1 MKKILIPTDLSD
13 LGDFAYDM
21 AKKIARPT
29 KAEIH
34 VLSVVPATPEVL
46 FDKEGYVKDCG
57 DANLDALYE
66 EEKKVKKKMEKWLE
80 GRENVTVNI
89 VKIGI
94 VEEDI
99 LRYVKQN
106 DIDLVVM
113 GTAGAYGAEEVLR
126 GSHTGHISQQ
136 SSVPVLSLKCDRS
149 EMKIKDLLL
158 VSDFHKVEKMNLGAL
173 KNLQDAFDANI
184 NLLKVNTPKDFEPQR
199 KVVLKMQE
207 FADLNMLGDV
217 YCHVYCDE
225 SVEQGIVNFSADT
238 GIDFVTMGTH
248 QRGGLSRLFKKSIS
262 NEVVN
267 HIWQPV
273 MTFPL

>member
-13 LGDFAYDM
+13 LGDFAYDL
-21 AKKIARPT
+21 ANKIAKPT

-34 VLSVVPATPEVL
+34 VLSIVPATPEVL
-46 FDKEGYVKDCG
+46 FDKEGNVKDCG
-57 DANLDALYE
+57 DINLSKLYE
-66 EEKKVKKKMEKWLE
+66 EEKVLNKKMTDWLE
-80 GRENVTVNI
+80 GKENVITSI
-89 VKIGI
+89 VKIGK

-106 DIDLVVM
+106 EIDLVVM
-113 GTAGAYGAEEVLR
+113 GTAGAYGAEEALR

-136 SSVPVLSLKCDRS
+136 SPVPVLSLKCDRS

-199 KVVLKMQE
+199 KVILKMQE

-217 YCHVYCDE
+217 YYHVYCDE
-225 SVEQGIVNFSADT
+225 SVEEGIVNFSADT

-248 QRGGLSRLFKKSIS
+248 QRGSLSKLFKKSIS
-262 NEVVN
+262 NKIVN

-273 MTFPL
+273 MTFPV